1 MNKIG
6 IVSVCT
12 LFLVVA
18 AAHTGYTLSSKGVV
32 QLKKAGVSD
41 PTIQIIVEEKVIETA
56 AFSVEDIVN
65 MKHAGLREETLRML
79 IRESSF
85 LKKSEPIIYGR
96 HTKSLRFTSVQDVI
110 ELKKAGLSDEVIQA
124 VIAVSG
130 ERYYSQRE
138 EAFDLLRGMDIVV
151 DTRGNRRDRKGQH

>member
-1 MNKIG
+1 MIKK
-6 IVSVCT
+6 VM
-12 LFLVVA
+12 VA
-18 AAHTGYTLSSKGVV
+18 AILLSGIFLAVRPGATLSGNLIVE
-32 QLKKAGVSD
+32 LKKAGVSD
-41 PTIQIIVEEKVIETA
+41 RTIQIIVEEKVIETA
-56 AFSVEDIVN
+56 AFSVDDIVN
-65 MKHAGLREETLRML
+65 MKHAGLREETLQML